1 MLCYR
6 FSFLM
11 YYDNVGEVVPL
22 LFASILYFNRGK
34 KNNIHLKN
42 INISKFVNILK
53 KLINI
58 VLLEKNLTEKSS

>member
-1 MLCYR
+1 
-6 FSFLM
+6 M